1 MQEHAG
7 RSLDLNNPDIR
18 RALLGERLKDG
29 TLLVAGD
36 LAREFGVSID
46 TVRRDL
52 IALESEGV
60 VRRVRGGALPV
71 RSPAPMLTQR
81 RAAPVPPGLVAAAL
95 AAIGPART
103 LLLDGGTTVLAVA
116 EALPPAP
123 GLLVVTPSP
132 WVAVAVIERG
142 IDCLTLG
149 GRISGSGGIAVGG
162 EVVDALAGLAA
173 EVAVLGACGIDA
185 DFGLSSDELLESSV
199 KRAMA
204 AAAERALVVTG
215 AGKLGQRAR
224 HRTLAPDE
232 IDVIV
237 TDAGPERTTPFT
249 TAGIEVVH
257 G

>member
-1 MQEHAG
+1 M
-7 RSLDLNNPDIR
+7 DLNNPDIR
-18 RALLGERLKDG
+18 RALLGERLAHG

-52 IALESEGV
+52 IALESEGA

-71 RSPAPMLTQR
+71 LPPAPLLTQR
-81 RAAPVPPGLVAAAL
+81 RAAPVAPGLVAAAL

-103 LLLDGGTTVLAVA
+103 LILDGGTSVLAVA
-116 EALPPAP
+116 EALTPAP

-132 WVAVAVIERG
+132 WIAVAVIERG

-173 EVAVLGACGIDA
+173 EVAVLGACGLDA
-185 DFGLSSDELLESSV
+185 SFGLSSDDLLESSV

-204 AAAERALVVTG
+204 VAAERVLVVAG
-215 AGKLGQRAR
+215 AAKLGQRAR
-224 HRTLAPDE
+224 HRTLSPDE
-232 IDVIV
+232 IDVIA
-237 TDAGPERTTPFT
+237 TDAAPERTAPFQN
-249 TAGIEVVH
+249 AGIEVVH